1 MKGKMTWSSV
11 KEFFNLYYEHNKYL
25 PILYKKIKN
34 TMEKELLDLKKN
46 LQSENEDEED

>member
-1 MKGKMTWSSV
+1 MKGNMTFIFV
-11 KEFFNLYYEHNKYL
+11 FLFFNFYYKQNKYL